1 MGGSGVQPLR
11 EQIELSRRQSFA
23 WRRMRLDHFP
33 FVWHWH
39 PEAELTTIVRGRG
52 TRYVGDHVADYREGD
67 LVLLAPNLPH
77 TWSSPIDRG
86 GGVESVVIQ
95 FLLSFPGEGF
105 LDRPELG
112 AVRRLLRRASVG
124 LRFNGRSAWRVADAM
139 GEMET
144 MKPLARMLRL
154 WELLDRLAASK
165 RVEPLSTRP
174 FTHTLRDDDARRIDR
189 VCRAIEGR
197 FVEPLSLADGAQ
209 IVHLHPSA
217 FARWFK
223 RTTGQTFVEY
233 LHRLRVGHAARR
245 LIETDSPITDV
256 CFESGFGNLSH
267 FHRVFRR
274 LKGTTP
280 SAYRRSFAD
289 PPG

>member
-1 MGGSGVQPLR
+1 MQPFL
-11 EQIELSRRQSFA
+11 EQIEPSRRQSFT
-23 WRRMRLDHFP
+23 WRRMRFNHFR
-33 FVWHWH
+33 FGWHVH

-77 TWSSPIDRG
+77 TWSSPIDRPN
-86 GGVESVVIQ
+86 GVESVVIQ
-95 FLLSFPGEGF
+95 FLTGFPGEGF

-112 AVRRLLRRASVG
+112 AVRRLLQRARVG
-124 LRFNGRSAWRVADAM
+124 LRFTGRSASRVADEM
-139 GEMET
+139 GQMET

-154 WELLDRLAASK
+154 WELLDRLASSK

-174 FTHTLRDDDARRIDR
+174 FTHALREADARRIDR

-197 FVEPLSLADGAQ
+197 FAEPIALADGAQ
-209 IVHLHPSA
+209 IVHLHPSS

-223 RTTGQTFVEY
+223 QTTGQTFVEY

-245 LIETDSPITDV
+245 LIESDAPVTDI